1 MPVLFAVTLFVSA
14 TLLFMVQPMV
24 GKMILPL
31 LGGSPAAWNT
41 CMVFFQGLLLL
52 GYLYAHN
59 ITSRYRPNRQT
70 FLHLAVL
77 GTAVL
82 WLAIAA
88 ALSPSHTPVAVFKS
102 LAPQGQ
108 SYPIF
113 GVLLLL
119 SVAIGLPFL
128 VVSTSAPLLQK
139 WLEYTGHPSAKD
151 PYFLY
156 AASNA
161 GSLISLLGYPILIEP
176 TLTLAQ
182 QAWVWAGGFFVLMF
196 LVYLCGNAANNPLR
210 PVKVREKQAGTNPPT
225 WVQKFRWMAFA
236 FVPSSL
242 MLGVTFHM
250 TTDIASVPLL
260 WVIPLA
266 LYLLTFI
273 IAFARTPDWFR
284 VVLANLSPVL
294 TLLLVFVLISNVMA
308 NRVFYALL
316 IHLVVYFFTA
326 LLMHSE
332 LARARP
338 HPAYLT
344 SYYLW
349 ISIGGVIGGLFNA
362 LFAPVL
368 FTVDYEYPIA
378 IAIGCML
385 VPSLSETVTDA
396 MKVKK
401 WESEQGFRILLDI
414 VIPIGMLGLVGWLT
428 VMPEQTTWF
437 LPACRWLARHTTEVL
452 AYCRLNI
459 EITAK
464 TVVMFTLY
472 ALPCMVCFFFI
483 DRPIR
488 FGLCVAAVLF
498 VCYWRA
504 AGVAGVEES
513 HRSFFGIMRVEKYDE
528 EYKPDGHRDPF
539 TIPLYKPEELNREE
553 AILGVTGAMCW
564 TVVSVDPIEAY
575 QFKQPFYKL
584 LHGTTLHGVQATKTW
599 TIPVLDDVPLLTAMN
614 PWTALAFHG
623 MYSHWDMTQE
633 PLTYYHR
640 TGPVG
645 AIVKRLRDID
655 PNGHIGMVG
664 LGTGSVACYA
674 KAGQKLTFY
683 EIDKTIVKLV
693 EQGKY
698 FTYVNDAKK
707 RGADVNIILGD
718 ARIQLESNDEKYA
731 LLLIDAFSS
740 DSIPIHLLT
749 KQSMELYKSHLTEH
763 GLLAL
768 HISNRYIDLEPVVA
782 RLAKDTGLEA
792 RLFSDNNDDSSGK
805 TRSSWVILAKTEA
818 DLSDTVLGEAADLR
832 YGAVAGGF
840 GFDIYDNAGRGFYV
854 FPWKKM
860 DVVPEVD
867 TWTDDYS
874 DVLRVMRLEEIRS
887 IRRFFGLPVPK

>member
-1 MPVLFAVTLFVSA
+1 
-14 TLLFMVQPMV
+14 MVQPMV

-59 ITSRYRPNRQT
+59 ITSRYSPKRQT
-70 FLHLAVL
+70 FLHLVVI

-88 ALSPSHTPVAVFKS
+88 AVSPSHTPVAVFKT

-128 VVSTSAPLLQK
+128 VISTSAPLLQR
-139 WLEYTGHPSAKD
+139 WFAYTGHPSAKD

-210 PVKVREKQAGTNPPT
+210 PVKVRGRQDDITSDNPLLDTHPPT
-225 WVQKFRWMAFA
+225 WMQKIKWMALA

-284 VVLANLSPVL
+284 IVMANLSPVL

-338 HPAYLT
+338 HPVYLT
-344 SYYLW
+344 GYFLW
-349 ISIGGVIGGLFNA
+349 ISIGGMIGGLFNA
-362 LFAPVL
+362 LVAPVL

-385 VPSLSETVTDA
+385 VPTLSETVTDA
-396 MKVKK
+396 MNKK
-401 WESEQGFRILLDI
+401 KSESEQGLGILLDL

-428 VMPEQTTWF
+428 VMPEQTSWF
-437 LPACRWLARHTTEVL
+437 LPACRWLARHSTEAL

-459 EITAK
+459 EFTSK
-464 TVVMFTLY
+464 TVVIFTLY
-472 ALPCMVCFFFI
+472 ALPCMFCFFFI
-483 DRPIR
+483 DRPLR

-498 VCYWRA
+498 VCYWRTA
-504 AGVAGVEES
+504 RVEGVVES

-528 EYKPDGHRDPF
+528 DFSPF
-539 TIPLYKPEELNREE
+539 EMRLYEEKDLNRED
-553 AILGVTGAMCW
+553 AHLAVMGGLGLLVTD
-564 TVVSVDPIEAY
+564 VEPIKIY
-575 QFKQPFYKL
+575 RYPQPFYKL
-584 LHGTTLHGVQATKTW
+584 LHGTTLHGVQAAKTW
-599 TIPVLDDVPLLTAMN
+599 TVPILDDVPLLTAMN

-683 EIDKTIVKLV
+683 EIDKTVVTLV
-693 EQGKY
+693 EEGKY

-832 YGAVAGGF
+832 YGSVAGAAGYV
-840 GFDIYDNAGRGFYV
+840 IYDNASFGTFV

-860 DVVPEVD
+860 DVLPEVD

-887 IRRFFGLPVPK
+887 IRRFFGLPVPKSP